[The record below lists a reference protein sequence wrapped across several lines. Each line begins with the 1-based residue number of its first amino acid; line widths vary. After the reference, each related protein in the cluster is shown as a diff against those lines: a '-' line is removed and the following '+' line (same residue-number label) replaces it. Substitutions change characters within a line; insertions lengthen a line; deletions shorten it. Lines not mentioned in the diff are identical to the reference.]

1 MLGAWS
7 FMLHKLNLL
16 FKTFF
21 KLQALY
27 FNTYTGS
34 DNQHSPNDPPSLDDL
49 LLAEQDSA
57 GSDSPPP
64 LEKLPSPT
72 PFVPAAKRKEQ
83 PVQPRKSGCYPADSN
98 TPPVE
103 PYTPPRGAM
112 GGVQRTPPKAVQLFV
127 SNFPYGTPTVNFFGK
142 K

>member
-1 MLGAWS
+1 
-7 FMLHKLNLL
+7 MLHKLNLL
-16 FKTFF
+16 FKIIFL

-27 FNTYTGS
+27 FNTCAGS
-34 DNQHSPNDPPSLDDL
+34 DNQHSPNDMSNLGDLSLVD
-49 LLAEQDSA
+49 QDSA

-72 PFVPAAKRKEQ
+72 PFVPVAKFKEQ
-83 PVQPRKSGCYPADSN
+83 PEQPGESSLYPADSN
-98 TPPVE
+98 MPPVE